1 MDIIYLDFAKAFDSV
16 PHERLLGKLKSCGI
30 NGKVLEWLKAFLSNR
45 CQTVN
50 VNGMKSDPATVLSGI
65 PQGSVL
71 GPILF
76 VIYINDL
83 PEVVKCGTYLFADD
97 TKIFRQI
104 TTKEDALQLQSDIN
118 SLEQWSQKWLL
129 TFHPKKYH
137 VLTLGKFY
145 NITHT
150 EKYTLHRQELEHV
163 FELKGLG
170 VILDAELKF
179 DEHISVKVKKANAIA
194 GLIRRT
200 FSYLDGPLFKKLF
213 TTFVRPHLEYGQVI
227 WTPRL
232 KKYITILENVQR
244 RATKLV
250 DGFYH
255 MSYSERLKK
264 LNLPSLVYR
273 RARGD
278 MIEIFKH
285 FHSYD
290 NCTLPENFRPGI
302 SSQMK
307 SCMPSLSTHLK
318 TNWMKRGRICQ

>member
-1 MDIIYLDFAKAFDSV
+1 MDAIYFDFAKAFDNVS
-16 PHERLLGKLKSCGI
+16 HERLLSKLKSHGI
-30 NGKVLEWLKAFLSNR
+30 NGKVLEWIKVFLSNR
-45 CQTVN
+45 RQIVN

-65 PQGSVL
+65 PQGNVL

-129 TFHPKKYH
+129 TFHPKKCH

-150 EKYTLHRQELEHV
+150 EKYTLHRQELKHV
-163 FELKGLG
+163 FKQKDIG
-170 VILDAELKF
+170 VILDAKLKF

-194 GLIRRT
+194 GLNRRT

-213 TTFVRPHLEYGQVI
+213 TTFVRPHLEYGLVI
-227 WTPRL
+227 WTPQFQ
-232 KKYITILENVQR
+232 KYITILENVHTLSNKIGGWFSSHELLRKAKKTESIIVGLQESSR
-244 RATKLV
+244 R
-250 DGFYH
+250 
-255 MSYSERLKK
+255 
-264 LNLPSLVYR
+264 
-273 RARGD
+273 
-278 MIEIFKH
+278 
-285 FHSYD
+285 YD
-290 NCTLPENFRPGI
+290 RDFQTFPLL
-302 SSQMK
+302 Q
-307 SCMPSLSTHLK
+307 
-318 TNWMKRGRICQ
+318 